1 MIFHGL
7 HHIKF
12 ANKPFSITL
21 QFYGTP
27 IPSCIIISFDML
39 CLDTINEFVPFFHI
53 LQCRMNLHS
62 LHIED
67 AVQLKIL
74 TALIQVRTK
83 NHSRSIS
90 TKGMLFY
97 CTKKPLTSCKRLAF
111 MIHQA
116 LQTCQNQQVYSYQ
129 LQLVTI
135 LSHRPLLFPICQM
148 HHY

>member
-7 HHIKF
+7 HHINL
-12 ANKPFSITL
+12 ANKPFSSSL
-21 QFYGTP
+21 HFYGTP
-27 IPSCIIISFDML
+27 VPSCIIISFDML

-67 AVQLKIL
+67 AVQLKML
-74 TALIQVRTK
+74 TALLQVRTK

-90 TKGMLFY
+90 TRGMLFC
-97 CTKKPLTSCKRLAF
+97 CTKKPPTLCKRLAF
-111 MIHQA
+111 IIHQT
-116 LQTCQNQQVYSYQ
+116 LQTYQNQQVYSYQ
-129 LQLVTI
+129 LRLVTI